1 VGQQD
6 SVSETQRF
14 GKFLRKVRE
23 NRKLSL
29 DAVEEMSIDYPDR
42 LTKSHLSRIENG
54 QAEPNIRKLFALS
67 QIYGMPLTALAE
79 EFEIDLRRQLAPAVF
94 VARTEGEAIVEA
106 RSMMEAGRYADALIL
121 LTVAVDRLRE
131 SRDAADQVARDRNV
145 RDLRLGV
152 LNCLAHMGRY
162 EKAKLEA
169 EEILGDLGL
178 TDEQRFRALQVFV
191 DCCYRLSRFT
201 VALMGLER
209 AEAELK
215 TSDVSSRHKADFAVH
230 RGNLMVA
237 TGHHGKAVE
246 SYTRALEIYETE
258 PDPFEACK
266 TRVNIANALIET
278 HGYSHA
284 RQQAEA
290 ALLVAEASGYDRLAA
305 VAMSHL
311 GVVAYHR
318 GEMPAAQSWA
328 IRSNTIARSREYGLL
343 VFRNCYYLLLIARAR
358 GDEAAAK
365 VNENTLR
372 ACISRI
378 EGDLPELDAFR
389 AELAGGES

>member
-1 VGQQD
+1 MGQQD

-79 EFEIDLRRQLAPAVF
+79 EFEIDLRRQLAPADLF
-94 VARTEGEAIVEA
+94 ERTEADVSDEA
-106 RSMMEAGRYADALIL
+106 RSMMEEGRYADALVL
-121 LTVAVDRLRE
+121 LTAAIDAIRE
-131 SRDAADQVARDRNV
+131 SSGKNNPAARDQLI
-145 RDLRLGV
+145 RDLRLG
-152 LNCLAHMGRY
+152 LINCLSHLGRY
-162 EKAKLEA
+162 EKAKHEA
-169 EEILGDLGL
+169 EEILGDPGL
-178 TDEQRFRALQVFV
+178 TDDQRFRALQYFV
-191 DCCYRLSRFT
+191 SCCYRLSRFT

-209 AEAELK
+209 AEAELE
-215 TSDVSSRHKADFAVH
+215 SIDADSRFKADFAIL
-230 RGNLMVA
+230 RGNLMVD
-237 TGHHGKAVE
+237 TGHQEAAVE
-246 SYTRALEIYETE
+246 SYARALEIYENE
-258 PDPFEACK
+258 PAPFEACRA
-266 TRVNIANALIET
+266 RVNMANALIET
-278 HGYSHA
+278 HDFSHA

-290 ALLVAEASGYDRLAA
+290 ALIVAEASGYDRIAA
-305 VAMSHL
+305 LAMSHL

-318 GEMPAAQSWA
+318 GEMSSAQSWA
-328 IRSNTIARSREYGLL
+328 IRSNTIARSREYMTL

-358 GDEAAAK
+358 GDLGAAK
-365 VNENTLR
+365 VNESTLR

-378 EGDLPELDAFR
+378 EDNLPEVEAFR
-389 AELAGGES
+389 AEMAGGES